1 MSLVNRIL
9 QLEAPVL
16 EQAGVSATVDGEET
30 PLIKLDADAIERT
43 LRNLVRNAVEAGAT
57 TLKFTVDTSDTKV
70 RITLA
75 DDGPGMNDSEAEKA
89 FDPFFTTKARG
100 TGLGLAISRQ
110 EIEEIGG
117 SLEYDSP
124 PESGATFTID
134 IPINS

>member
-1 MSLVNRIL
+1 MKPFNYLSNAVRAPEIVAILVRWGFEDLLL
-9 QLEAPVL
+9 QL
-16 EQAGVSATVDGEET
+16 DT
-30 PLIKLDADAIERT
+30 PQFL
-43 LRNLVRNAVEAGAT
+43 LRNLVRNAVEAGAVK
-57 TLKFTVDTSDTKV
+57 LKFKVETSDTKV

-75 DDGPGMNDSEAEKA
+75 DDGPGMNDTEAEKA

-124 PESGATFTID
+124 PETGAKFTID